1 MKLGKPNNLLLERK
15 MPTVNL
21 ELQMKFLR
29 ELDEALSDALGRY
42 SDDGAEKLAELKYMK
57 SEVVRAR
64 RIISERMQ
72 ASDKSDR
79 RSSGFASEY
88 REAAYT

>member
-1 MKLGKPNNLLLERK
+1 

-29 ELDEALSDALGRY
+29 ELDEALTDALSRY

-57 SEVVRAR
+57 NEVIRAR
-64 RIISERMQ
+64 RIISERMEDG
-72 ASDKSDR
+72 SSKGR
-79 RSSGFASEY
+79 RSSRFADEY
-88 REAAYT
+88 REAAFS

>member
-1 MKLGKPNNLLLERK
+1 

-29 ELDEALSDALGRY
+29 ELDEALSDALNRY

-57 SEVVRAR
+57 SEVLRAR
-64 RIISERMQ
+64 RIISERME
-72 ASDKSDR
+72 ANDKSDR
-79 RSSGFASEY
+79 RVSHFADDY
-88 REAAYT
+88 REAVYS